1 MSSLYLNRK
10 VNEKYQFDDN
20 NISDLKKIN
29 DSMSDK
35 IKQNQKQKAPLV
47 NPTGSNISSG
57 LNTEKRN
64 MYNKNY
70 FNEDINSGIF
80 NRNGSQSSL
89 SVDLNRFRINPN
101 NFNNLKYKDNNQRLY
116 SNNNN
121 ININENFETFNPKK
135 DQILSINNTKGNI
148 SINNMNNININNNDN
163 IENIENSNIINN
175 IKNIDKNEQ
184 KNNANSI
191 LKNFNPYDIK
201 NFLGEKGSTK
211 KKLKKQINLVNNIP
225 PSTSNLQMILY
236 NKKIENLQKQ
246 KNPEFLFQQFY
257 QKETRR
263 LMVEYLKVLNLSK
276 KNTPLKDILNKEN
289 ISQLVLLKP
298 IIEKGNNSLNNT
310 LNNSNLENSFLT
322 SNKKNRPFSIND
334 SPKSDNLME
343 SSSKNILNEPK
354 SYSILNN
361 FLNDMDDESK
371 DKISLITFL
380 SIPRIMNMII
390 SNEQK
395 YSFVFYCSPTN
406 ISCLY
411 GIETYIFKWNECKNF
426 NLAGYFDLI
435 NVENCFLDNINR
447 KIFNIVLNNNKN
459 YKKINNDEINGKNFY
474 SIEADEEE
482 IAANY
487 VQAISFASQLVKYRV
502 YLNKKKEGK

>member
-1 MSSLYLNRK
+1 
-10 VNEKYQFDDN
+10 
-20 NISDLKKIN
+20 
-29 DSMSDK
+29 
-35 IKQNQKQKAPLV
+35 
-47 NPTGSNISSG
+47 
-57 LNTEKRN
+57 
-64 MYNKNY
+64 
-70 FNEDINSGIF
+70 
-80 NRNGSQSSL
+80 
-89 SVDLNRFRINPN
+89 
-101 NFNNLKYKDNNQRLY
+101 
-116 SNNNN
+116 
-121 ININENFETFNPKK
+121 
-135 DQILSINNTKGNI
+135 
-148 SINNMNNININNNDN
+148 
-163 IENIENSNIINN
+163 
-175 IKNIDKNEQ
+175 
-184 KNNANSI
+184 
-191 LKNFNPYDIK
+191 
-201 NFLGEKGSTK
+201 
-211 KKLKKQINLVNNIP
+211 
-225 PSTSNLQMILY
+225 MILY

-257 QKETRR
+257 QKESRR

-435 NVENCFLDNINR
+435 NVENCFLDNNNR